1 MIGLVKTLT
10 GNSWTGRG
18 YAGLIEKRG
27 HREEEEKSQNQEE
40 TAEEMN
46 KGIESRGRV

>member
-27 HREEEEKSQNQEE
+27 HREEEEESQNQEE
-40 TAEEMN
+40 TGSGGDELVLS
-46 KGIESRGRV
+46 KGI